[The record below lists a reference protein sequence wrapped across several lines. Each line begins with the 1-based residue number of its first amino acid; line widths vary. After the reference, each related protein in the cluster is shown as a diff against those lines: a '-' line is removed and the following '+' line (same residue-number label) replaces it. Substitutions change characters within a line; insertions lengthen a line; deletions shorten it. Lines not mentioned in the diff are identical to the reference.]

1 MKRCVSMAS
10 QGYMVHLLFYWL
22 NNVELAKER
31 VADRVASGGHN
42 IPIPVIERRYK
53 VGIKN
58 LFELFMN
65 EVDIWTL
72 YDNTEGCATL
82 IAYGGKTIRKHVK
95 NIVKF
100 EKIQDYE

>member
-1 MKRCVSMAS
+1 MAS

-65 EVDIWTL
+65 EVDVWVL
-72 YDNTEGCATL
+72 YDNSNNRGERVAF
-82 IAYGGKTIRKHVK
+82 V
-95 NIVKF
+95 
-100 EKIQDYE
+100 EKIFHSRLKIKLNLM

>member
-65 EVDIWTL
+65 EVDVWVL
-72 YDNTEGCATL
+72 YDNSNNRGERVAF
-82 IAYGGKTIRKHVK
+82 V
-95 NIVKF
+95 
-100 EKIQDYE
+100 EKIFHSRLKIKLNLM